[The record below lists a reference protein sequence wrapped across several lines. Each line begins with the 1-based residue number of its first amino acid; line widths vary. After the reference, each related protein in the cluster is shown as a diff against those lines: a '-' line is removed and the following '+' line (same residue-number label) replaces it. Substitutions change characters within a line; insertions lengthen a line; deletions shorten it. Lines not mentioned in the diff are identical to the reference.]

1 MFERTI
7 TGLDLGTYSVK
18 AAELKA
24 GLRNVEFLRF
34 EEALL
39 PQDAPPEEVEAT
51 IYSFL
56 REKNISLEFVVAA
69 VSSDRLTQR
78 HLRFPF
84 SDPRRVRQAVPF
96 EVEGELPVPLETLL
110 LGHESV
116 LVRPEQTDV
125 LAVMCPR
132 SDVGSYL
139 NELRLSGLE
148 PRILEADGAVLAN
161 LSASLDLSD
170 VPRLF
175 LDVGHSKT
183 NLVVLVDGRPVALR
197 SIPIGGRHLTRAL
210 AKDLRLEEAEA
221 ERVKLERGVF
231 ADARQRPFG
240 PETDGTLGRLVRE
253 VARSLQ
259 SVVGDALQAMAPSEI
274 LLIGGSAALPGLHAL
289 LTDRLR
295 LPCHRLEAPAENPE
309 IAALE
314 SAGTH
319 RFAQA
324 AALALR
330 GSTNRRVTSINFR
343 QEEFSYQPD
352 LSALRRSL
360 QLTIGLVGLALVL
373 WIGSLVAEVSVV
385 SAREGALKDALAQVY
400 GETFPEAPPAPNA
413 FAAMQSRM
421 RETRELAEH
430 LGVTGTGRSG
440 LDVLQEISVRIPPNL
455 DIALTELNI
464 DRRTVQARGYAQD
477 FESVDKIRK
486 VLSAVDWF
494 SDVRLSDVVNDPRRG
509 GKTFSLTIRMQE
521 GAS

>member
-39 PQDAPPEEVEAT
+39 PQDAPPEEIEAA

-56 REKNISLEFVVAA
+56 RENNISLEFVVAA
-69 VSSDRLTQR
+69 LSSDRVTQR

-84 SDPRRVRQAVPF
+84 SDARRVRQAVPF
-96 EVEGELPVPLETLL
+96 EVEGELPIPLETLL
-110 LGHESV
+110 LGHEKV
-116 LVRPEQTDV
+116 LVKPEQTDV

-148 PRILEADGAVLAN
+148 PRILEVDGVVLAN
-161 LSASLDLSD
+161 LSASIDLSD
-170 VPRLF
+170 IPRLI

-197 SIPIGGRHLTRAL
+197 SIPIAGRHFTRAL
-210 AKDLRLEEAEA
+210 SQDLRLDEAEA

-231 ADARQRPFG
+231 ADHRLRPVG
-240 PETDGTLGRLVRE
+240 PHTEETLGRLVRE
-253 VARSLQ
+253 VARSVQ
-259 SVVGDALQAMAPSEI
+259 AVVGDALQALAPSEI
-274 LLIGGSAALPGLHAL
+274 LLVGGSAVLRGLDAL
-289 LTDRLR
+289 LTDRIQ
-295 LPCHRLEAPAENPE
+295 LPCRRLEVPAESSE
-309 IAALE
+309 IGALE
-314 SAGTH
+314 SAGAH

-330 GSTNRRVTSINFR
+330 GSASRRVTSIDFR
-343 QEEFSYQPD
+343 QQEFAYQPD
-352 LSALRRSL
+352 LSALKRSL
-360 QLTIGLVGLALVL
+360 QLTIGLVALALLL
-373 WIGSLVAEVSVV
+373 WIGSLVADV
-385 SAREGALKDALAQVY
+385 SAVGSRQRALRDAAAQVY
-400 GETFPEAPPAPNA
+400 AETFPEAPPAPNS

-440 LDVLQEISVRIPPNL
+440 LDVLQEISVRIPPDL

-464 DRRTVQARGYAQD
+464 ERRSVQARGYAPD

-486 VLSAVDWF
+486 VLSGVEWF
-494 SDVRLSDVVNDPRRG
+494 SDVRLSDVVNEPRRG
-509 GKTFSLTIRMQE
+509 GKTFSLAIRLQE
-521 GAS
+521 GAP